1 MVGNKKRKKIK
12 LPPRDKDKETLV
24 ILTRLIKELGFVEL
38 YRDIFVVMFQRD
50 YKILKVEKL
59 GCDISYYKDNKLV
72 YTGNKFTNIEELI
85 KD

>member
-1 MVGNKKRKKIK
+1 MVKRRKKLK
-12 LPPRDKDKETLV
+12 LPPRDKDKETLD
-24 ILTRLIKELGFVEL
+24 ILIKLIKELGFIEL
-38 YRDIFVVMFQRD
+38 YKDIFVVMFQLD
-50 YKILKVEKL
+50 YKILKIERL